1 MNLTT
6 DLQQVKRVSLL
17 TEFKRE
23 YTLLRD
29 ISLARDV
36 IYVALITT
44 QYPIQAFSKEGILLR
59 CVVSEDMLGT
69 IRYMCLDTQL
79 NILVTDY
86 KSSDIKIFSNEGQL
100 ISKIG
105 KKGTAVGAFTSIG
118 GIAVDEL
125 YSIVVADEKNHSLL
139 QVFSPL

>member
-1 MNLTT
+1 M
-6 DLQQVKRVSLL
+6 KRISLL

-23 YTLLRD
+23 DILLRD

-79 NILVTDY
+79 NILVTDR

-105 KKGTAVGAFTSIG
+105 KEGTAVGEFTFIR

-125 YSIVVADEKNHSLL
+125 YSIIVADVKSHNML